1 MYFDIAPNTKFA
13 KASFLGGG
21 GMFQQNKQ
29 KHNYLGKKKSH
40 AGLTPDG
47 LNQSFWLGSV

>member
-21 GMFQQNKQ
+21 VVCFNKIS
-29 KHNYLGKKKSH
+29 KSIII
-40 AGLTPDG
+40 
-47 LNQSFWLGSV
+47 